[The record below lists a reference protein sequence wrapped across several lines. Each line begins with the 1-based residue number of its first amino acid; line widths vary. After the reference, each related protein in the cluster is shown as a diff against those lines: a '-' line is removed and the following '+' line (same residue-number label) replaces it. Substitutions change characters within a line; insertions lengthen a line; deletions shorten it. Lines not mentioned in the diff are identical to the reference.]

1 VYYVEALIAP
11 HTVNTLPPETFL
23 AYRDH
28 GAPAVR
34 IAEGTASAASRLAAL
49 AAAGIDLQQVTQELE
64 NEGVE
69 KFAASFRSL
78 LSGIDAK
85 AGALAG

>member
-1 VYYVEALIAP
+1 VEALIAP
-11 HTVNTLPPETFL
+11 HTVNTLPPETFA

-34 IAEGTASAASRLAAL
+34 IAEGTATAAARLAAL
-49 AAAGIDLQQVTQELE
+49 ASAGIAIDRVTDALE
-64 NEGVE
+64 AEGVD